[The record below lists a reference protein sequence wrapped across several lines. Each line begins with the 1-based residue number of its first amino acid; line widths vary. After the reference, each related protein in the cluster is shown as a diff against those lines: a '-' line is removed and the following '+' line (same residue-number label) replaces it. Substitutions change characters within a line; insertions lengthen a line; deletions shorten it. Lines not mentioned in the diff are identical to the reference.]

1 MDRRAPSKEPRRM
14 WWPQGNSVAPKEQG
28 TASREMGLGSREI
41 EASKE
46 KAWFLRSKDQCG
58 NGF

>member
-1 MDRRAPSKEPRRM
+1 M